1 MNREKTA
8 LRPAFDEHAL
18 KALLEQNNDELHRA
32 FEANFGLKRGA
43 VHYYALKRAVHAL
56 WEAEKK
62 PLEEIVCSLC
72 EIPMRP
78 EVMRAIVPHITVY
91 ETYFFRH
98 PEHFAWLRDTFLPEL
113 EQRKRTEG
121 KRSVSCWSAGC
132 STGEEAYSLAM
143 TLFEYFEEQPGWD
156 IKVLAT
162 DINHA
167 SLEIARQGCYGDW
180 SFRDT
185 PPALKARFFEPCSHS
200 AEPVPGLPRL
210 TRYRV
215 DGRIRRMVAFAE
227 LNLHAPQWDLSTLS
241 DRPFDLI
248 LCRNVLIYLQ
258 RDAAKALVARF
269 AEQMEP
275 KSVLI
280 VGPSEPWLLG
290 SALFISQQIPNG
302 TVFIKKENPLHSVH
316 VAAHLP
322 EPKPQAQVS
331 IVPVPSASKYLASEY
346 RLPHTTSIPT
356 DEKAPDL
363 CATNPREEAISRA
376 KVLADS
382 GDAARAIE
390 LCSKLL
396 EDETTDPELYYLRGI
411 AHLHARDLS
420 SAESDL
426 KKSLFLEPDNIV
438 AYIALASIAKARGDE
453 REMKKHY
460 SNALHFLSKIKESEI
475 VPGSEGIPAKA
486 MRDMIASLMAE

>member
-56 WEAEKK
+56 FEAEKK
-62 PLEEIVCSLC
+62 PLEEIVRSLC
-72 EIPMRP
+72 EIPLRP
-78 EVMRAIVPHITVY
+78 DVMRAIVPQITVY

-121 KRSVSCWSAGC
+121 KRSVTCWSAGC

-143 TLFEYFEEQPGWD
+143 TLFEYFEAQPGWD

-167 SLEIARQGCYGDW
+167 SLEIARHGCYGDW

-185 PPALKARFFEPCSHS
+185 PPAVKARFFEPCTHS

-210 TRYRV
+210 TRYRI

-227 LNLHAPQWDLSTLS
+227 LNLHAPQWDMSTLS

-258 RDAAKALVARF
+258 KDAAKALVARF

-275 KSVLI
+275 KGVLI
-280 VGPSEPWLLG
+280 VGPSEPWLLDN
-290 SALFISQQIPNG
+290 ALFIPKQIPNG
-302 TVFIKKENPLHSVH
+302 TVFVKKEPPQSPAQVE
-316 VAAHLP
+316 AAVQL
-322 EPKPQAQVS
+322 PKPPPQIQTS
-331 IVPVPSASKYLASEY
+331 ITLAPSASEHP
-346 RLPHTTSIPT
+346 LPQHPSPH
-356 DEKAPDL
+356 AV
-363 CATNPREEAISRA
+363 NPRAEAIANARH
-376 KVLADS
+376 LADS

-396 EDETTDPELYYLRGI
+396 EEETTDPELYYLRGI
-411 AHLHARDLS
+411 AHLHARNLP

>member
-8 LRPAFDEHAL
+8 WRSAIDEHAL

-43 VHYYALKRAVHAL
+43 VHYYAIKKAVHAL
-56 WEAEKK
+56 FEAEKK
-62 PLEEIVCSLC
+62 PLEEIVRSLC

-78 EVMRAIVPHITVY
+78 DVMRAIVPHITVY

-121 KRSVSCWSAGC
+121 KRSITCWSAGC

-143 TLFEYFEEQPGWD
+143 TLFEYFGAQSGWD
-156 IKVLAT
+156 IRVLAT

-185 PPALKARFFEPCSHS
+185 PPALKARFFEPCTQS

-215 DGRIRRMVAFAE
+215 EGRIRRMIVFAE
-227 LNLHAPQWDLSTLS
+227 LNLHAPQWDMSTLS

-248 LCRNVLIYLQ
+248 FCRNVLIYLQ
-258 RDAAKALVARF
+258 KDAAKALVARF

-275 KSVLI
+275 KGVLI
-280 VGPSEPWLLG
+280 VGPSEPWLLDT
-290 SALFISQQIPNG
+290 ALFIPQHIPNG
-302 TVFIKKENPLHSVH
+302 TIFVKKEPPQSPAQVE
-316 VAAHLP
+316 AAVQL
-322 EPKPQAQVS
+322 PKPLPQIQTSTA
-331 IVPVPSASKYLASEY
+331 PAPSTSEHF
-346 RLPHTTSIPT
+346 LSQQTSILT
-356 DEKAPDL
+356 DKKASSPH
-363 CATNPREEAISRA
+363 AVNPRAEAIANARH
-376 KVLADS
+376 LADS
-382 GDAARAIE
+382 GDATRAIE

-396 EDETTDPELYYLRGI
+396 EEETTDPELYYLRGI
-411 AHLHARDLS
+411 AHLHARNLP

-438 AYIALASIAKARGDE
+438 AHIALASIAKARGDE

-460 SNALHFLSKIKESEI
+460 SNALYFLSKIKESEI

-486 MRDMIASLMAE
+486 MRDMIVSLMAE